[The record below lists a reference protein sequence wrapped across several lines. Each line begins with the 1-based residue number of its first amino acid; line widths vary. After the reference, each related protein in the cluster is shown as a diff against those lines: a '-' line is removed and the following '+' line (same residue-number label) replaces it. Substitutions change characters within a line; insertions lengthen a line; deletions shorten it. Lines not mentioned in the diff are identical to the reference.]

1 MLICVNAKGTFETL
15 ENTFKPVQM
24 KANKNAIGKNT
35 IMTHLIRGCVNWIKP
50 GRNAAL
56 VIFLQGP
63 CFMLLIY
70 IKYDYRIL
78 IMTDLKI

>member
-35 IMTHLIRGCVNWIKP
+35 IMTHLIRGCVN
-50 GRNAAL
+50 
-56 VIFLQGP
+56 
-63 CFMLLIY
+63 
-70 IKYDYRIL
+70 
-78 IMTDLKI
+78 